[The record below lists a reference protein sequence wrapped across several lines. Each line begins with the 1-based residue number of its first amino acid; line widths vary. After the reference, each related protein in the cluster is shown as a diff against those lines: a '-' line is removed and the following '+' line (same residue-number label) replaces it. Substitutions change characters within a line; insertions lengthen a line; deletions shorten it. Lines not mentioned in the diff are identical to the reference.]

1 MKPILAAAALCMA
14 ALPVSAQDITDWS
27 DYISPRR
34 VLGALVQYGVVVLRT
49 QTDFTYGGL
58 SLDPVEN
65 RATIYDMVMR
75 PQIRRGQDCRIT
87 VDRLTLKGAPWSEL
101 TSLRVTLGL
110 SGLNVSPGCLPA
122 EAGLPLGI
130 LQLRSVS
137 VPQSTIDLRYDLPSG
152 RAEVLV
158 NGMVESV
165 GAVTLE
171 ARFDYL
177 AAGPSGRYGGDPT
190 PVATLS
196 SARLQVE
203 DGGAWSRLAPLIPA
217 EFTDP
222 AGGPARSA
230 QVLRLQRGQI
240 VGPGASEAGAA
251 AYDAFVTSI
260 EEALGDFLANP
271 SRLVVETSFDPA
283 TPVRLD
289 FDAYALDP
297 ARLYADL
304 RPVASVRVV
313 TAPDLPPMAQ
323 LAAAMQNPDQVSE
336 PVRRVIGLA
345 LLSGEGLPQNRSA
358 GIALLSTLPDDED
371 GAVTLAIARAL
382 ATDSPQEAYAAA
394 LKAARGGAAGA
405 SALLDELEPRL
416 SAVDLFRLQGGLEGI
431 EPGMPDTVLALRD
444 RAVGHFDG
452 KAGRS
457 YILAAYWA
465 RLAAAAGDRV
475 SAHLLDDIADRLV
488 ALGRGSEWR
497 AEDAKAA
504 DRALS
509 DWVALDLP
517 TQLGQTAP

>member
-1 MKPILAAAALCMA
+1 MKPIFTAAALCLA
-14 ALPVSAQDITDWS
+14 TLPAHAQDLAVWS
-27 DYISPRR
+27 DFFSPRR
-34 VLGALVQYGVVVLRT
+34 VLGALVQYGVVAIRT
-49 QTDFTYGGL
+49 QTDFTYDGL

-65 RATIYDMVMR
+65 RATIYDVVMH
-75 PQIRRGQDCRIT
+75 PQIGRGQDCRIT
-87 VDRLTLKGAPWSEL
+87 VDRLTVKGAPWSEL

-110 SGLNVSPGCLPA
+110 SGLTISPGCLPA
-122 EAGLPLGI
+122 EAGPVLNI
-130 LQLRSVS
+130 LQVSSLS
-137 VPQSTIDLRYDLPSG
+137 VPQSAIDLRYDLPSG
-152 RAEVLV
+152 RAEVLA

-190 PVATLS
+190 AVATLA

-222 AGGPARSA
+222 ASGPARSA

-260 EEALGDFLANP
+260 EGTLGDFLANP

-283 TPVRLD
+283 TPVWLD
-289 FDAYALDP
+289 FDAYGRDLAQLF
-297 ARLYADL
+297 ADL
-304 RPVASVRVV
+304 RPVASVRMV
-313 TAPDLPPMAQ
+313 TAPDLPPLAQ
-323 LAAAMQNPDQVSE
+323 LAAALNSPDQVSE
-336 PVRRVIGLA
+336 PVRRALGLA
-345 LLSGEGLPQNRSA
+345 LLSGEGLPKNRSA
-358 GIALLSTLPDDED
+358 GIQLLSALPDGAD
-371 GAVTLAIARAL
+371 GAEALAIARAL
-382 ATDSPQEAYAAA
+382 ATDSPEEAYAAA
-394 LKAARGGAAGA
+394 LKAAQGGAAGA
-405 SALLDELEPRL
+405 LALLDELEPRL
-416 SAVDLFRLQGGLEGI
+416 SAEDLFRLQGGLEGM
-431 EPGMPDTVLALRD
+431 EPEMPNTVLALRD

-465 RLAAAAGDRV
+465 RLAAAAGDRA

-488 ALGRGSEWR
+488 ALGRGNEWR
-497 AEDAKAA
+497 DEDAKAA
-504 DRALS
+504 DRALT
-509 DWVALDLP
+509 DWVVLDLP
-517 TQLGQTAP
+517 TQLGQTTP